1 MTKWKQVSGDVDF
14 SGTGC
19 VLARDN
25 PSSRDVD
32 LVKIIPWLEM
42 DSSALTQGYGFWDV
56 SRTTIDY
63 DDMNAENDDVRSAIK
78 YVGVDAEEYQ
88 KLNPADKAA
97 VIAEYSGYGE
107 STSTSNFAKT
117 LPAPIGQI
125 EFWAGSENHDVEGIN
140 DDMRREVTSKLY
152 GGKFRSSGRL
162 PTDEALELAFGSDP
176 HVFELSDDE
185 AQAVRYALAV
195 ASNKYTWPAPHADD
209 RTLTIPNHQRLKSLL
224 EILRDAPNSVDLPA
238 GIFTRLQAAYESTYD
253 LDWDDKREQVAHL
266 IDQDA
271 KEARLLIDNLLGNL
285 GF

>member
-1 MTKWKQVSGDVDF
+1 MTNWKQVSGDVDF

-32 LVKIIPWLEM
+32 LVRITPWLEM
-42 DSSALTQGYGFWDV
+42 DSSALAQGYGFWDV
-56 SRTTIDY
+56 CRTTIDY
-63 DDMNAENDDVRSAIK
+63 DDMQVENDDVQSAMECT
-78 YVGVDAEEYQ
+78 GVDAEEYQ
-88 KLNPADKAA
+88 KLDPAHKAA
-97 VIAEYSGYGE
+97 VIAEYAGYGD
-107 STSTSNFAKT
+107 STSTSDFAEA

-125 EFWAGSENHDVEGIN
+125 QFWAGSENHDIESIN
-140 DDMRREVTSKLY
+140 DEMRREVTSKLY
-152 GGKFRSSGRL
+152 GGKFSSRGRL
-162 PTDEALELAFGSDP
+162 PTDEALDLAFGSDP
-176 HVFELSDDE
+176 HVFELSEDE